1 MTRARPSVRR
11 SDGSRKRP
19 STGQSVRT
27 PSLHLHPH
35 DLKRPPFVTSEKAE
49 AIVLR
54 VIPFSETSSIVT
66 LFTREF
72 GKLGGLAKGARRP
85 KGPFE
90 SALDLLARCRVVF
103 LPKSPEALNLLTE
116 AKLLRRFRPPGRDLN
131 SLYAAYYVAELLTEM
146 TDQRDPHGELFD
158 AADTTLVELAAGGNV
173 PEAVMWF
180 ELTAL
185 RVLGHLPSLDRCV
198 ECGNAVAPEG
208 RIPFGLIAGGVMCR
222 KCRQG
227 KKQVVAVSA
236 SVIRAM
242 NRFANQSTLPDT
254 NEPVDRR
261 TLGELRAIMNQYMSH
276 LLGHRLR
283 LHEYLGTWGGR

>member
-1 MTRARPSVRR
+1 VS
-11 SDGSRKRP
+11 
-19 STGQSVRT
+19 
-27 PSLHLHPH
+27 
-35 DLKRPPFVTSEKAE
+35 SEKAE

-116 AKLLRRFRPPGRDLN
+116 AKLLRRFRPPGGDLG
-131 SLYAAYYVAELLTEM
+131 SLYAAYYVAELLTEL

-158 AADTTLVELAAGGNV
+158 AADATLVELAAGGNV
-173 PEAVMWF
+173 PESVLRF

-198 ECGNAVAPEG
+198 ECGTTVPQEARV
-208 RIPFGLIAGGVMCR
+208 PFGLIAGGVMCR

-227 KKQVVAVSA
+227 KKQVVAVSS
-236 SVIRAM
+236 SVIRTM
-242 NRFANQSTLPDT
+242 SRFADQRLIAETS
-254 NEPVDRR
+254 EPVDRR
-261 TLGELRAIMNQYMSH
+261 TLGELRAIMNQYITH